1 MWISNQDS
9 IGGGNVQYVW
19 KPRRR
24 RLLLSSWVNV
34 SMIRTNRILPNKT
47 RINCWLATIRFCIE
61 SKQPRR
67 AIKTYRGSILLCDQS
82 LTWNDLKGN
91 ALSNLVNYS
100 DWSTFVVTQS
110 YNLHVSSAN
119 AIGKTKNS
127 LLQNFQFFLRIPN
140 QIFRCGANRAK
151 DLGTS
156 WCHDKLEILKSLDEM
171 RGLT

>member
-1 MWISNQDS
+1 MRISNQDS

-47 RINCWLATIRFCIE
+47 RINCWLATIRFCME

-127 LLQNFQFFLRIPN
+127 LLQNFQFFCEYQTKFFGVVRTGP
-140 QIFRCGANRAK
+140 K
-151 DLGTS
+151 T
-156 WCHDKLEILKSLDEM
+156 
-171 RGLT
+171 